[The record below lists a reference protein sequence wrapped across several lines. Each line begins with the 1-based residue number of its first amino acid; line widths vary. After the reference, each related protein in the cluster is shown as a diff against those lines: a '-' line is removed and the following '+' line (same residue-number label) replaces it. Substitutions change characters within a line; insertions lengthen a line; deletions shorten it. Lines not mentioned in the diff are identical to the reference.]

1 MRSRDLAHIAL
12 FAALMV
18 VLGFFPLIELPLVP
32 APFTSQTLGVMLAGS
47 IVGARRGGLAILT
60 FVVLVVVG
68 LPVLPGGRGGLGVIL
83 GPTGGFILAYPIGAF
98 VVGLLTER
106 LWARYNLPIA
116 LLCNAIGG
124 MLVLYVIGIPYM
136 AVAAN
141 LPLAGAITGSVVFLP
156 GDIVKTVIGSL
167 VAVTVRRAYPM
178 IETNS
183 PPGTRSQ
190 PHTEVEHD
198 RD

>member
-1 MRSRDLAHIAL
+1 MNSKDYAHIAL
-12 FAALMV
+12 FAAIMV

-47 IVGARRGGLAILT
+47 IVGARRGSLAILT

-68 LPVLPGGRGGLGVIL
+68 LPVLSGGRGGLGVIL
-83 GPTGGFILAYPIGAF
+83 GPTGGFILAYPVGAF
-98 VVGLLTER
+98 VIGLLTER

-116 LLCNAIGG
+116 LLCNAMGG

-136 AVAAN
+136 AVTAH
-141 LPLAGAITGSVVFLP
+141 LPLGRAITGSVVFLP

-167 VAVTVRRAYPM
+167 TAVAVRRAYPM
-178 IETNS
+178 IETTS
-183 PPGTRSQ
+183 PPAIRSR
-190 PHTEVEHD
+190 PDTEVK
-198 RD
+198 RDQY